1 MEPKYSGEQ
10 KAAAVER
17 VKAVESRRAVA
28 QSIGATETTIRRW
41 CQAAS
46 VSSRRTSRRRSQG
59 QPGGKAAKPAAVTSM
74 RNLALAGLRRV
85 PDLPADHRDWVT
97 DLLVRVLDAE
107 SRR

>member
-1 MEPKYSGEQ
+1 MYVGLRDRPG
-10 KAAAVER
+10 
-17 VKAVESRRAVA
+17 ESRRAVA
-28 QSIGATETTIRRW
+28 AAVGATETTIRRW

-59 QPGGKAAKPAAVTSM
+59 QPGGKAANPAAVTSM
-74 RNLALAGLRRV
+74 RDLALAGLRRV
-85 PDLPADHRDWVT
+85 PDLPEDHRQWVT